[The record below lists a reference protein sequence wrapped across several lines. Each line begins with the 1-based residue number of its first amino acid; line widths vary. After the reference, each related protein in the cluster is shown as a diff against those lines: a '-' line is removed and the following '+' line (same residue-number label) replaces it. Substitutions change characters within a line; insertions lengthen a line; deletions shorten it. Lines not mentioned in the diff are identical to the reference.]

1 MKKSLAA
8 TFVALLM
15 VGCGEDSKKP
25 TEDSP
30 ESNASSAETPP
41 AKSPAVG
48 GIDLDDK
55 ETLDGIIAEAIDYK
69 KLQRRGKGLLYAPN
83 EQTPY
88 SGWIKMMHDNGQVR
102 LLIQIKD
109 GRRDGL
115 STQYFWSNG
124 QKIEEATYKDGQ
136 KDGLATEWYKD
147 GQKKLEVNWK
157 DGKRDGRFTGWY
169 EDGQKQWEG
178 NFKDGEEDGLLTGW
192 HPNGQKKSQLDMART
207 TAQSNLK
214 TVFESLAQKTRYFPM
229 AEDVGSVEKF
239 VVWWRNKT
247 KDTRPDLWF
256 IGEDE
261 ELKDLAEDSDGPGIP
276 ANIPDDAAN
285 FEADQV
291 KALGYCVALPGND
304 ADTRSFLGIL
314 ISGAYPIMWSRGLD
328 AGDDKWSP
336 DGAWGGEG
344 GHVLFSDGT
353 ARWYDDTKGKDDK
366 GVFTKAINN
375 NESSDKKVEPTY
387 NIKDA
392 LPAGWQILMVG
403 CGDDGESGEDSPES
417 NQTSAETTPAKTDS
431 SAEGKPF
438 TIADLS
444 MEMLW
449 VKPGTFDMGS
459 PLSEKDRQ
467 DRETPH
473 SVTLTDGYWLGKH
486 EVTQSQWEKVMGS
499 NPSFFKG
506 GDKPVETVSWT
517 EVTSFCNK
525 LTASERRAG
534 RLPAGMTYQ
543 LPTEAQW
550 EYACR
555 AGTKTAF
562 SFGDSLTSG
571 QANTSSR
578 RRSRETTDVGKY
590 PANGWGFHDMHGNV
604 WEWCADW
611 YGDYPTGAARD
622 PVGPADGS
630 DRVRRG
636 GSWSR
641 TADRARSAV
650 RRGREPAVGNDYLG
664 FRLSLRPASK

>member
-1 MKKSLAA
+1 MKKLLLAM
-8 TFVALLM
+8 FVALLM

-69 KLQRRGKGLLYAPN
+69 KLQRRGKELLYAPN

-102 LLIQIKD
+102 WLIQIKD

-115 STQYFWSNG
+115 STRWYNSNG

-169 EDGQKQWEG
+169 EDGQKQGEGNFKDGEEDGLMTRWYEDGQKQGEVNWKDGKRDGRFTGWYEDGQKQGEG
-178 NFKDGEEDGLLTGW
+178 NFKDGEEDGLLTEW

-214 TVFESLAQKTRYFPM
+214 TVFESLAQKTGYFPM

-304 ADTRSFLGIL
+304 ADTRSF
-314 ISGAYPIMWSRGLD
+314 
-328 AGDDKWSP
+328 
-336 DGAWGGEG
+336 
-344 GHVLFSDGT
+344 F
-353 ARWYDDTKGKDDK
+353 
-366 GVFTKAINN
+366 
-375 NESSDKKVEPTY
+375 
-387 NIKDA
+387 
-392 LPAGWQILMVG
+392 WQF
-403 CGDDGESGEDSPES
+403 
-417 NQTSAETTPAKTDS
+417 N
-431 SAEGKPF
+431 
-438 TIADLS
+438 
-444 MEMLW
+444 
-449 VKPGTFDMGS
+449 
-459 PLSEKDRQ
+459 
-467 DRETPH
+467 
-473 SVTLTDGYWLGKH
+473 
-486 EVTQSQWEKVMGS
+486 
-499 NPSFFKG
+499 
-506 GDKPVETVSWT
+506 
-517 EVTSFCNK
+517 
-525 LTASERRAG
+525 
-534 RLPAGMTYQ
+534 
-543 LPTEAQW
+543 
-550 EYACR
+550 
-555 AGTKTAF
+555 
-562 SFGDSLTSG
+562 
-571 QANTSSR
+571 
-578 RRSRETTDVGKY
+578 
-590 PANGWGFHDMHGNV
+590 
-604 WEWCADW
+604 
-611 YGDYPTGAARD
+611 
-622 PVGPADGS
+622 
-630 DRVRRG
+630 
-636 GSWSR
+636 
-641 TADRARSAV
+641 
-650 RRGREPAVGNDYLG
+650 
-664 FRLSLRPASK
+664 